1 MRRARPRA
9 RPNRAE
15 VVVGAARC
23 YAQTNQSGHSLA
35 VRRTRRFI
43 RHCDRINAHST
54 KLAVTAL
61 KTPTLP
67 EEPRSVIDMSKMTEG
82 QRAALQ
88 VTEAARES
96 HADLSFVA
104 HLFMGRFRPEK
115 LYPLTDLEPD
125 ERSRSGAFLEQLAT
139 FLRGHV
145 DADEIDRTGEIPDA
159 VMAGLAR
166 LGAYGIKVPQVYG
179 GLGFSQTTYCRACML
194 IASHCMNTFAH
205 VSVHQS
211 VGVPQP
217 LMLFGTEEQKR
228 KFLPRVAG
236 GELSAFA
243 LTERG
248 VGSDPARL
256 TSTAEPDGDDFIING
271 EKLWC
276 SNGTRAKLF
285 IVAAKTPPK
294 LVDGKP
300 RTQIT
305 TFVVEANSPG
315 IAVVQRSQFMG
326 LHALYNGVIRFT
338 QVRVPRANIVGG
350 EGRGL
355 KVALSTLNAGRL
367 SIPASSLGMAK
378 KSLAI
383 ARAWSAERVQWGV
396 PIGQHA
402 AIAEKIRR
410 IAAHAFA
417 MEAMLLVTSR
427 IVDRDKK
434 ADIRLEASM
443 CKLWGTE
450 KAWMCL
456 DDVMQI
462 RGGRGYENV
471 ASLRARGER
480 PDPVERMMRDNRVA
494 TIFEGSSEIMR
505 LFIMREA
512 LDPHL
517 KIAGI
522 ALNSER
528 PWRERL
534 ASAGKAAAFYAAW
547 YPCQWL
553 PLGHATPADLHPRLA
568 VHFRRVAAL
577 ARKMARTLFHQMV
590 KFGPALEKRQVLLG
604 RLADIGA
611 DLFAIAASCVLA
623 QKLLRDGEPEMK
635 ILALVDDF
643 AAQAHVRIGQNFHGI
658 ASNADDHGYALAQ
671 QVVAGEH
678 AWIERGII

>member
-1 MRRARPRA
+1 MADAPSQ
-9 RPNRAE
+9 P
-15 VVVGAARC
+15 
-23 YAQTNQSGHSLA
+23 
-35 VRRTRRFI
+35 
-43 RHCDRINAHST
+43 ST
-54 KLAVTAL
+54 
-61 KTPTLP
+61 PP
-67 EEPRSVIDMSKMTEG
+67 EEGRTVIDMSKMTEG

-88 VTEAARES
+88 ATEAARES
-96 HADLSFVA
+96 PAPAGLSFVA
-104 HLFMGRFRPEK
+104 QAFMGRWAPEK
-115 LYPLTDLEPD
+115 LYPLTGIDAEEKTRADKFLAD
-125 ERSRSGAFLEQLAT
+125 VAAFLTAK
-139 FLRGHV
+139 V
-145 DADEIDRTGEIPDA
+145 DPDLIDRTGEISPEIRR
-159 VMAGLAR
+159 GLAA
-166 LGAYGIKVPQVYG
+166 LGVYGIKVPRAYG
-179 GLGFSQTTYCRACML
+179 GLGFSQTTYCRACQL
-194 IASHCMNTFAH
+194 IASHCMNVFAH

-228 KFLPRVAG
+228 KYLPRVAG

-256 TSTAEPDGDDFIING
+256 TTTATPDGDDFIING

-276 SNGTRAKLF
+276 SNGTEAALL
-285 IVAAKTPPK
+285 IVACKTPPK
-294 LVDGKP
+294 TVDGQP
-300 RTQIT
+300 RAQIT
-305 TFVVEANSPG
+305 TFIVEAKTPG
-315 IAVVQRSQFMG
+315 IEVVYRCQFMG

-338 QVRVPRANIVGG
+338 HVRVPRANMVGG

-367 SIPASSLGMAK
+367 SIPASSIGMAK
-378 KSLAI
+378 KALQI
-383 ARAWSAERVQWGV
+383 AREWSRDRVQWGV

-410 IAAHAFA
+410 IAAHTFA

-443 CKLWGTE
+443 CKLWATE

-471 ASLRARGER
+471 TSLKARGET
-480 PDPVERMMRDNRVA
+480 PYPVERLLRDNRVI

-517 KIAGI
+517 KIAGV

-528 PWRERL
+528 PWGERL
-534 ASAGKAAAFYAAW
+534 KAGVKAAGFYALW
-547 YPCQWL
+547 YPRQWL
-553 PLGHATPADLHPRLA
+553 PLGSSAPSDMHPRLTR
-568 VHFRRVAAL
+568 HFRSVARGSRRL
-577 ARKMARTLFHQMV
+577 ARTLFHQMV
-590 KFGPALEKRQVLLG
+590 KFGPQLEKRQVLLG
-604 RLADIGA
+604 RIADIGA
-611 DLFAIAASCVLA
+611 DFFAIAATCVYA
-623 QKLLRDGEPEMK
+623 QKLLNDGESEEK
-635 ILALVDDF
+635 ILTLTDDF
-643 AAQAHVRIGQNFHGI
+643 VAQATARIEQNFRGI
-658 ASNADDHGYALAQ
+658 RRNSDEHGYQLAQ
-671 QVVAGEH
+671 EIIRGEH
-678 AWIERGII
+678 GWLERGIVGNAND

>member
-1 MRRARPRA
+1 MSAPTT
-9 RPNRAE
+9 PNP
-15 VVVGAARC
+15 
-23 YAQTNQSGHSLA
+23 
-35 VRRTRRFI
+35 
-43 RHCDRINAHST
+43 
-54 KLAVTAL
+54 
-61 KTPTLP
+61 KTDGD
-67 EEPRSVIDMSKMTEG
+67 RSVIDMSKMNEG

-96 HADLSFVA
+96 HDDLSFVA
-104 HLFMGRFRPEK
+104 HLFMGRFRPKK
-115 LYPLTDLEPD
+115 LYPVTEIDAEEKVRAD
-125 ERSRSGAFLEQLAT
+125 VFLAALGT
-139 FLRGHV
+139 FLREQV
-145 DADEIDRTGEIPDA
+145 DPDLIDRTGEISPE

-166 LGAYGIKVPQVYG
+166 LGAYGIKVPREYG

-194 IASHCMNTFAH
+194 IASHCMNVFAH

-217 LMLFGTEEQKR
+217 LMLFGTPEQKK

-243 LTERG
+243 LTEPG

-256 TSTAEPDGDDFIING
+256 TTEAKPDGDDYLITG

-276 SNGTRAKLF
+276 SNGTRAGLY
-285 IVAAKTPPK
+285 IVIARTPPK

-300 RTQIT
+300 RTQLT
-305 TFVVEANSPG
+305 AFVVEANSPG
-315 IAVVQRSQFMG
+315 LEVRHRCQFMG
-326 LHALYNGVIRFT
+326 LHALYNGVIGFT
-338 QVRVPRANIVGG
+338 NVRVPKANIVGG

-367 SIPASSLGMAK
+367 SIPACSIGVAK
-378 KSLAI
+378 RSLAI
-383 ARAWSAERVQWGV
+383 AREWGAERIQWGV
-396 PIGQHA
+396 PIGRHA
-402 AIAEKIRR
+402 AVAEKIRR

-417 MEAMLLVTSR
+417 MEAMLIVTSR

-456 DDVMQI
+456 DDIMQI

-471 ASLRARGER
+471 ASLTARGEKAH
-480 PDPVERMMRDNRVA
+480 PVERLMRDNRVT

-517 KIAGI
+517 KIAGV

-528 PWRERL
+528 PWGERL
-534 ASAGKAAAFYAAW
+534 KSAWAAAKFYSLW
-547 YPCQWL
+547 YPAQWL
-553 PLGHATPADLHPRLA
+553 PFGGSAPADMHPHLA
-568 VHFRRVAAL
+568 GHFNRVAAL
-577 ARKMARTLFHQMV
+577 SRKLARTLFHQMV
-590 KFGPALEKRQVLLG
+590 KFGPKLEKRQVLLG
-604 RLADIGA
+604 RLADIGS
-611 DLFAIAASCVLA
+611 DLFALAASCVLA
-623 QKLLRDGEPEMK
+623 QKLLADGEPAVK
-635 ILALVDDF
+635 VFALVDDF
-643 AAQAHVRIGQNFHGI
+643 AAQAHARIAQNFAGVGEN
-658 ASNADDHGYALAQ
+658 SDQHGYDLAQ
-671 QVVAGEH
+671 QVIAGEH
-678 AWIERGII
+678 IWLERGIL

>member
-1 MRRARPRA
+1 MSDAK
-9 RPNRAE
+9 
-15 VVVGAARC
+15 
-23 YAQTNQSGHSLA
+23 NQSKADDG
-35 VRRTRRFI
+35 
-43 RHCDRINAHST
+43 
-54 KLAVTAL
+54 
-61 KTPTLP
+61 
-67 EEPRSVIDMSKMTEG
+67 RSVIDMSKMSEG

-96 HADLSFVA
+96 HADPSFVA
-104 HLFMGRFRPEK
+104 HLFMGRWRPEK
-115 LYPLTDLEPD
+115 LRAAAETVDAE
-125 ERSRSGAFLEQLAT
+125 SGRAARFLAELGT
-139 FLRGHV
+139 FLHHEV
-145 DADEIDRTGEIPDA
+145 DAEAIDRSGEIPSA
-159 VMAGLAR
+159 VRAGLAR
-166 LGAYGIKVPQVYG
+166 LGAYGIKVPREYG
-179 GLGFSQTTYCRACML
+179 GLGLSQTTYCRACML

-217 LMLFGTEEQKR
+217 LMLFGTDEQKR

-243 LTERG
+243 LTEKG

-256 TSTAEPDGDDFIING
+256 TTEAVPDGDDFVING

-276 SNGTRAKLF
+276 SNGTEAGLL
-285 IVAAKTPPK
+285 IVAAKTAPK
-294 LVDGKP
+294 MVNGKP

-305 TFVVEANSPG
+305 TFVVEANAPG
-315 IAVVQRSQFMG
+315 IEVLHRCQFMG
-326 LHALYNGVIRFT
+326 LRALYNGVIRFT
-338 QVRVPRANIVGG
+338 NVRVPRANIVGG

-355 KVALSTLNAGRL
+355 KVALTTLNAGRL

-383 ARAWSAERVQWGV
+383 AREWAAERVQWGV

-417 MEAMLLVTSR
+417 MEAMLITTSR
-427 IVDRDKK
+427 IVDRDKH

-443 CKLWGTE
+443 CKLWATE

-456 DDVMQI
+456 DDVMQV
-462 RGGRGYENV
+462 RGGRGYETTD
-471 ASLRARGER
+471 SLRARGEA
-480 PDPVERMMRDNRVA
+480 PHPVERMMRDNRVT

-517 KIAGI
+517 KVAGI

-528 PWRERL
+528 PWGERFR
-534 ASAGKAAAFYAAW
+534 SALQAAGFYAAW
-547 YPCQWL
+547 YPRLWL
-553 PLGHATPADLHPRLA
+553 PFGAAVPANTHPQLAAHLRTVARLS
-568 VHFRRVAAL
+568 RR
-577 ARKMARTLFHQMV
+577 MARTLFHQMA
-590 KFGPALEKRQVLLG
+590 KFGPKLERRQVLLG
-604 RLADIGA
+604 RIADIGC
-611 DLFAIAASCVLA
+611 DLFALAASCCHA
-623 QKLLRDGEPEMK
+623 QRLLREGEPEAK
-635 ILALVDDF
+635 VLALVDDF
-643 AAQAHVRIGQNFHGI
+643 AAQARVRIAANFHGVRR
-658 ASNADDHGYALAQ
+658 NTDEQGYALAQ

-678 AWIERGII
+678 GWLEQGVL